1 MNKILLC
8 ATDAGGARNLAPLLR
23 VIKKQKLSTILIT
36 SKDLIYLFDLKNTE
50 LIDSKNVDFSKIND
64 LLIEIKPI
72 AIICGT
78 TRYVAIDRLLIVAG
92 RKKGINTVVVLDEWF
107 NYRIRFLDEHGELVY
122 LPDAI
127 TIMDKKAKED
137 AVKEGI
143 PGHLCYITGSPSLA
157 ALTDRAEDFV
167 KNPPNLPNFLQSNQ
181 SLPIFTFISETHAE
195 DYGSKKG
202 EHGPLGPYL
211 GYTEHSV
218 KNDILEIFKK
228 INKPC
233 VVVEKL
239 HPSSK
244 EEDLDFTY
252 NKIIRW
258 IRIKKTNLWS
268 LFWHSEAIIGMR
280 SMALLEAII
289 FNRPTIS
296 YQPDLLVED
305 KCTAV
310 SLGLVKKLSTPSEL
324 EQWLRNQFD
333 KPQDHKKRN
342 INRYPFARKEASKKV
357 VNLAIK

>member
-23 VIKKQKLSTILIT
+23 IIKKQKQSSILIT
-36 SKDLIYLFDLKNTE
+36 SKDLIYLFDLKETE
-50 LIDSKNVDFSKIND
+50 LIDSKTMDFSTIND
-64 LLIEIKPI
+64 LLTKIKPK

-78 TRYVAIDRLLIVAG
+78 TRYISLDRLLIAAG

-107 NYRIRFLDEHGELVY
+107 NYRIRFVDEYGKLAY

-127 TIMDKKAKED
+127 ATMDKKAKED
-137 AVKEGI
+137 AIKEGI
-143 PGHLCYITGSPSLA
+143 PGNLCYITGSPSLA
-157 ALTDRAEDFV
+157 DLTNRTEEFV
-167 KNPPNLPNFLQSNQ
+167 KNPPDLPNYLSSNQ
-181 SLPIFTFISETHAE
+181 SIPIFTFISETHTV
-195 DYGSKKG
+195 DYGLKEG

-218 KNDILEIFKK
+218 KNDILAIFKK

-233 VVVEKL
+233 IVIEKL

-244 EEDLDFTY
+244 EEDLELTY
-252 NKIIRW
+252 NEIIRW
-258 IRIKKTNLWS
+258 IRIKKIDLWS
-268 LFWHSEAIIGMR
+268 LFWHSKAIIGMR
-280 SMALLEAII
+280 SMALLEATI

-296 YQPDLLVED
+296 YQPGLLVED

-310 SLGLVKKLSTPSEL
+310 SLGLVEKLSSQSEL

-333 KPQDHKKRN
+333 KPNNHKKRH
-342 INRYPFARKEASKKV
+342 INRYPFAKKEASKKV
-357 VNLAIK
+357 VDLAIK